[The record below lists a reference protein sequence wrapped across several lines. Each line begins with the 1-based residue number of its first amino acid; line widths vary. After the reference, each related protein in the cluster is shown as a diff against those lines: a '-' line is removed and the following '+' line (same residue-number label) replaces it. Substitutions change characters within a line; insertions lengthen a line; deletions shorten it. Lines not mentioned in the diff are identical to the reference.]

1 MAAFFIKSF
10 GGVSPKTPP
19 RYLQDS
25 QAQVAL
31 NCPVFAG
38 ALVPLPGLTAS
49 PVTTLTNIGAEI
61 RTIYRY
67 GQDDPSDLLYWF
79 AWDRDVDVARGQIA
93 GDPVEW
99 TFFTGDGY
107 PKAIY
112 KDIAHTSAPYPSS
125 SIPLGL
131 PSPSEKLDATPDP
144 AFSNTEAF
152 AAEVVLDVVALQ
164 NLTTSGCEISL
175 DGGTTYTSIPLNVPC
190 TLPAPPPPAPAPATI
205 PTLPTNNR
213 ATYVACRITTVA
225 TATPLA
231 ITAVV
236 DKTNVVIKTTATGD
250 DVSIIFRGITGT
262 TNSYD
267 TTGDFIYNALD
278 TTTNTAIGLDTAS
291 GLQDPIYFFKS
302 DSWGLL
308 AAAGKSSKLV
318 IRATK
323 PASNEG
329 ETLLSKTITTPFAT
343 AQDVANYIDANWTNA
358 NKSLRVDVVGSTVVL
373 RPKIPVSPS
382 TTSYGKTVGGANG
395 WSGVIRVNIDD
406 YDTDERL
413 LTKEYKGNVNSP
425 AYSYVFIT
433 KTQLDT
439 YLKGKFVSIT
449 VNGTESIFPIS
460 KTSTLYFFLP
470 QGAEYES
477 ITDDDSAIM
486 IKTLARTGSS
496 LRIRGGEYPVTVENS
511 YSTLSNVGYTNEKS
525 VAEAR
530 VYTYT
535 WVNIV
540 AKREFESGPAA
551 PSLAVDVF
559 DGQSVRLSKFQEAT
573 VTGSDYIVDKLY
585 KVTNRRIYRAVNGV
599 YLFVDEIPA
608 SQTEYVD
615 TKKADDLS
623 EEMIVAGWSP
633 PPTDLSGLINL
644 PNGIMAGFVGRDIYF
659 CEPYY
664 SHAWPESYIQSL
676 DYPVVGLGRMDTTLV
691 AFTTGV
697 PYFIQGT
704 HPDSMVVVKSDI
716 QQSCASKR
724 SIVSISGAVFYA
736 SPDGLV
742 MLSTGG
748 SAVITENLFTRTQW
762 QAINP
767 SSIHAYQHDTKYVAF
782 YNAGT
787 EEVPITGGFVY
798 DLISKQFIFHD
809 IYVTAGYNDL
819 LRDQLFLVSSDK
831 SIKRWSD
838 GANKTYTWRSKIF
851 TLPQVMSFSCAQV
864 EAETYPVTAKFYCDN
879 STTPFH
885 TQTVSSRVPFRLP
898 VKAGRDWEVQIEGT
912 SQVFS
917 VGIAQSMQELAGA

>member
-25 QAQVAL
+25 QAQTAI

-38 ALVPLPGLTAS
+38 TLVPLPGLTTN
-49 PVTTLTNIGAEI
+49 PVVNLTNIGAEI
-61 RTIYRY
+61 KTIYRY
-67 GQDDPSDLLYWF
+67 GQDDDSDFLYWF

-107 PKAIY
+107 PKATY
-112 KDIAHTSAPYPSS
+112 NKLATSAAPYPSDY
-125 SIPLGL
+125 IPLGV
-131 PSPSEKLDATPDP
+131 PNPSEKLDATPDP
-144 AFSNTEAF
+144 AFNNTEQF
-152 AAEVVLDVVALQ
+152 AAEVILDVVALQ

-175 DGGTTYTSIPLNVPC
+175 DDGTTYTSIPLNVPY
-190 TLPAPPPPAPAPATI
+190 TPPGGTTI

-213 ATYVACRITTVA
+213 AAYVAGRITTVA

-236 DKTNVVIKTTATGD
+236 DKLNVVIKTTATGNN
-250 DVSIIFRGITGT
+250 VSIIFRGITGT
-262 TNSYD
+262 TENYD
-267 TTGDFIYNALD
+267 TTGDFTYNALNE
-278 TTTNTAIGLDTAS
+278 TNTAS
-291 GLQDPIYFFKS
+291 GLQQPIYFLKA
-302 DSWGLL
+302 DQWGAIATDLP
-308 AAAGKSSKLV
+308 AGKSTKLV
-318 IRATK
+318 IRATQ
-323 PASNEG
+323 PASSEQIVLVN
-329 ETLLSKTITTPFAT
+329 KTRTTPFA
-343 AQDVANYIDANWTNA
+343 DANAVATFITSNWVNA
-358 NKSLRVDVVGSTVVL
+358 ARTLSVDVYGSTVVL
-373 RPKIPVSPS
+373 RPNN
-382 TTSYGKTVGGANG
+382 TNYGKTIGGTNG
-395 WSGVIRVNIDD
+395 WSGTIRIEVDKYDD
-406 YDTDERL
+406 AEKL
-413 LTKEYKGNVNSP
+413 LTKEFRGNVNSP
-425 AYSYVFIT
+425 AYSYVLLT
-433 KTQLDT
+433 TTQFDT
-439 YLKGKFVSIT
+439 SLKGKFVAVT
-449 VNGTESIFPIS
+449 VNGTETIFPIA
-460 KTSTLYFFLP
+460 KTQNLFFFLP
-470 QGAEYES
+470 QGVESES
-477 ITDDDSAIM
+477 IATDDSAII

-496 LRIRGGEYPVTVENS
+496 LTVRGGEYPKTTVNA
-511 YSTLSNVGYTNEKS
+511 YSTLSNVGYENEKS
-525 VAEAR
+525 VAETR

-535 WVNIV
+535 WVSTV

-573 VTGSDYIVDKLY
+573 LTGSDYIVDKIY
-585 KVTNRRIYRAVNGV
+585 KVTTRRIYRAVNGV

-615 TKKADDLS
+615 SKNPDDLS
-623 EEMIVAGWSP
+623 EEMIVAGWSQ
-633 PPTDLSGLINL
+633 PPTNLSGLTNL
-644 PNGIMAGFVGRDIYF
+644 PNGIMAGFVGRDVYF

-664 SHAWPESYIQSL
+664 SHAWPESYVQSL

-691 AFTTGV
+691 ALTTGV

-704 HPDSMVVVKSDI
+704 HPDSMIVVKSDI
-716 QQSCASKR
+716 QQSCSSKR
-724 SIVSISGAVFYA
+724 SIVSISGVVFYA

-742 MLSTGG
+742 MLSSGG
-748 SAVITENLFTRTQW
+748 SAIVTDNMFTRTQW
-762 QAINP
+762 QALNP
-767 SSIHAYQHDTKYVAF
+767 SSIHAYQHDSKYVAF
-782 YNAGT
+782 YKAGT
-787 EEVPITGGFVY
+787 EAAPITGGFVY
-798 DLISKQFIFHD
+798 DLISRQFIFHD

-819 LRDQLFLVSSDK
+819 LRDQLFLASSDK

-885 TQTVSSRVPFRLP
+885 TQTVTSRVPFRLP
-898 VKAGRDWEVQIEGT
+898 VKAGRDWEVQVEGT

-917 VGIAQSMQELAGA
+917 IGIAQSMQELAGA